1 MERKNRLAAYILMTI
16 LCLAVA
22 LGASAGYGTLER
34 LNRRYYTLV
43 AYLVAWRV
51 ALPALFGVALYF
63 WQRAG
68 RSLEHTQRRWVNGA
82 ALLAAC
88 LCAWLGFSMV
98 GLEFTGYV
106 GLWLFMALLICALL
120 GDLRAG

>member
-16 LCLAVA
+16 LCLAIA
-22 LGASAGYGTLER
+22 LGASAGYAALER

-43 AYLVAWRV
+43 VYLAALRV

-68 RSLEHTQRRWVNGA
+68 RSLEDGQRRWVNGA

-88 LCAWLGFSMV
+88 LCAWLGFSLMWI
-98 GLEFTGYV
+98 EFTGYV
-106 GLWLFMALLICALL
+106 GLWLFMALLICSLL